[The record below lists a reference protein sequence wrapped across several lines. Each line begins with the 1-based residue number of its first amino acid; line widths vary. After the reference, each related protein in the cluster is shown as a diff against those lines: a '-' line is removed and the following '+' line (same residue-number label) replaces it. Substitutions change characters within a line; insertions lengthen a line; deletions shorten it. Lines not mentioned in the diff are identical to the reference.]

1 MDLTESIAPKTDQQ
15 NFDDYL
21 TGPRT
26 VTISGVSKGS
36 AEQPVNVE
44 LVEYPG
50 KPYKPNKSM
59 RRVLV
64 SAWGTDSSAYVGR
77 RLVLVGNPNV
87 SYGGKAVGGIEIAAM
102 SNIVKRLTL
111 PLTETRGKKRS
122 FSVDPLPDAPAT
134 PQQDE
139 PWVAQW
145 QAIKNALTA
154 AGYDGDSKQL
164 LATAGQVIGAAWD
177 HPNKISP
184 EDTQKIL
191 AAVREDDH
199 QDAGE

>member
-44 LVEYPG
+44 LAEYPG

-77 RLVLVGNPNV
+77 RLVLVGNPSV
-87 SYGGKAVGGIEIAAM
+87 SYGGKAVGGIEIAKM
-102 SNIVKRLTL
+102 SNIAKRLTL
-111 PLTETRGKKRS
+111 ALTETRGKKRS
-122 FSVDPLPDAPAT
+122 FSVDPLPDAPAPT
-134 PQQDE
+134 PAPTTHRDWRTE
-139 PWVAQW
+139 A
-145 QAIKNALTA
+145 AALTGNVDGLRSLYMDAQA
-154 AGYDGDSKQL
+154 AGADVETLAHIKEQ
-164 LATAGQVIGAAWD
+164 ATA
-177 HPNKISP
+177 
-184 EDTQKIL
+184 
-191 AAVREDDH
+191 
-199 QDAGE
+199 